1 MVTKSL
7 QTEGL
12 PRYGRFYYICEIC
25 INPTQRRTEML
36 RSKRVCTACL
46 AFLQIYLGRTQ
57 VSKMKKIGLF
67 YIVFFLA
74 VGFLSNSVAQEY
86 TQWHLPEGAIARLG
100 KGKIKDVEFSPDGTR
115 LAVAT
120 DIGIWIYNAHT
131 GAEITRIKRQP
142 RGIQTV
148 NTIAFAPDST
158 TLAVGYWVPGGAAGA
173 VKLWDTTTEERLTVL
188 EEDMGSVHALEFS
201 ADGTTIASV
210 GWAPIEYR
218 MWQIATGRE
227 VLSFTKAQDLIPHSK
242 GALVLSQDTHSIAS
256 TDVDTVRIWD
266 VATEGLQQILEGD
279 KNLALTLAFS
289 PDSKTLAGG
298 FQTIRL
304 WDTKTGN
311 ELSKLDGHTNLVY
324 TMTFSPDAKILAS
337 GDIRGKV
344 ILWDLDSSN
353 PKPLKKKSTL
363 PSLLRSITGDKSSK
377 TNNTRENHTLIEHTL
392 SIEALDFTTDSRMLV
407 SGSQDGAAIVW
418 EVETGNRFF
427 TVTGHTGSVKALAF
441 LEDDKTVI
449 SASSDGTLRIWE
461 TGTDNQQLI
470 PIKHNRSI
478 FCMAFSADRKTVA
491 IGGVGNDVHLWNADT
506 KNFVAT
512 FKTGHKNYVDTLA
525 FSPDDKIL
533 ATGSRDRKVELW
545 DVPNHQR
552 LSILDG
558 YTDGIIEMTFSADGK
573 KFASR
578 SRDGTAHLSDL
589 DTEKKT
595 VLVTAPNSGVNA
607 LAFSPDSSLLVS
619 GCSDE
624 KIQLWDANTHQHIAD
639 SIVSPIVHH
648 LEFSPDGKTVV
659 TGTQYGLILLWDVDT
674 RTVIRQIRM
683 GDAALPTAF
692 AFTQDGKT
700 LVSGCSDGTIFIWDL
715 EYITQR

>member
-1 MVTKSL
+1 
-7 QTEGL
+7 
-12 PRYGRFYYICEIC
+12 
-25 INPTQRRTEML
+25 
-36 RSKRVCTACL
+36 
-46 AFLQIYLGRTQ
+46 
-57 VSKMKKIGLF
+57 MKKIGLF
-67 YIVFFLA
+67 CVTFLLTVVFL
-74 VGFLSNSVAQEY
+74 LNSLAQEY
-86 TQWHLPEGAIARLG
+86 TRWHLPKGAIARLG
-100 KGKIKDVEFSPDGTR
+100 KGRIRDVEFSLDSKR

-131 GAEITRIKRQP
+131 GAEITRIKVQP
-142 RGIQTV
+142 RGIQAV
-148 NTIAFAPDST
+148 NTIAFAPHSA

-173 VKLWDTTTEERLTVL
+173 VELWDTTTGEHLTVL
-188 EEDMGSVHALEFS
+188 EEDMSSVHALEFS
-201 ADGTTIASV
+201 ADGTTLASV
-210 GWAPIEYR
+210 GWAPVEYR
-218 MWQIATGRE
+218 IWQIATGRE
-227 VLSFTKAQDLIPHSK
+227 VLSFTKVQDRIPHSK
-242 GALVLSQDTHSIAS
+242 GALALSQDTHAIAS
-256 TDVDTVRIWD
+256 TDVNTVKIWD
-266 VATEGLQQILEGD
+266 VATEELRHILEGD
-279 KNLALTLAFS
+279 TLTLAFS

-304 WDTKTGN
+304 WDTETGN

-344 ILWDLDSSN
+344 ILWDLDAYTQKLDN
-353 PKPLKKKSTL
+353 KKSTL
-363 PSLLRSITGDKSSK
+363 PSLLRSITGDKPSK
-377 TNNTRENHTLIEHTL
+377 TDNKREDHTPIRHAL
-392 SIEALDFTTDSRMLV
+392 SIEALDFTANSKMLV
-407 SGSQDGAAIVW
+407 SGSADGAAIVW
-418 EVETGNRFF
+418 DVETGNPLF
-427 TVTGHTGSVKALAF
+427 TVPGHTGSVKALGF
-441 LEDDKTVI
+441 LEDDKTLI
-449 SASSDGTLRIWE
+449 SASSDGTLRTWE
-461 TGTDNQQLI
+461 TDTDNQQLI
-470 PIKHNRSI
+470 PMKHKRSI
-478 FCMAFSADRKTVA
+478 FCMAFSADHKTVA
-491 IGGVGNDVHLWNADT
+491 IGGVGNGVHLWNADT

-512 FKTGHKNYVDTLA
+512 FETGHKNYVDTLA

-639 SIVSPIVHH
+639 SIVNPTVHH

-659 TGTQYGLILLWDVDT
+659 TGTQRGLILLWDVDT
-674 RTVIRQIRM
+674 RTVIHQIRM
-683 GDAALPTAF
+683 GVRMGNAAEPIAF

>member
-1 MVTKSL
+1 
-7 QTEGL
+7 
-12 PRYGRFYYICEIC
+12 
-25 INPTQRRTEML
+25 ML
-36 RSKRVCTACL
+36 RAKRACTACL

-100 KGKIKDVEFSPDGTR
+100 KGKIKDVEFSPEGTR

-131 GAEITRIKRQP
+131 GAKIALIKRQP
-142 RGIQTV
+142 RGISAV
-148 NTIAFAPDST
+148 NIIAFAPDGT
-158 TLAVGYWVPGGAAGA
+158 TLAVGSGRLGGAIGA
-173 VKLWDTTTEERLTVL
+173 VELWDTTTRERLTVL
-188 EEDMGSVHALEFS
+188 GEDIGSVQALEFS
-201 ADGTTIASV
+201 VDGTTLASV
-210 GWAPIEYR
+210 SWSGTMKYYLWEV
-218 MWQIATGRE
+218 ATGRE
-227 VLSFTKAQDLIPHSK
+227 VLSFTKAQGRIPHSK
-242 GALVLSQDTHSIAS
+242 SALVLSQAPHSVAS
-256 TDVDTVRIWD
+256 TDVDTVKIWD
-266 VATEGLQQILEGD
+266 VATEELRHTLAENGNPIL
-279 KNLALTLAFS
+279 ALAFS
-289 PDSKTLAGG
+289 PDGKTLAGSYH
-298 FQTIRL
+298 TIRL
-304 WDTKTGN
+304 WDTETGN
-311 ELSKLDGHTNLVY
+311 ELSELGRHRHGVY
-324 TMTFSPDAKILAS
+324 IMTFSPDSRILAS
-337 GDIRGKV
+337 GDTGGKV
-344 ILWDLDSSN
+344 ILWDLDSPN
-353 PKPLKKKSTL
+353 PKPFKQKSTL

-377 TNNTRENHTLIEHTL
+377 TDNTLENPLIEHTL

-418 EVETGNRFF
+418 EVETGNRLF

-441 LEDDKTVI
+441 LEDDKTLI

-461 TGTDNQQLI
+461 TGTGNQQLI
-470 PIKHNRSI
+470 PIKHKRSI

-491 IGGVGNDVHLWNADT
+491 IGGVGNDVYLWNADT

-648 LEFSPDGKTVV
+648 LEFLPDGKTVV